1 MNIIKLAFDNLWYNK
16 TRTILNMIL
25 IIVSFVSLDIIT
37 SQKKVLL

>member
-25 IIVSFVSLDIIT
+25 PEGWDDDDDFNS
-37 SQKKVLL
+37 KH